1 MKHIPMRVAVAAWIG
16 ALASA
21 FALPALAEEK
31 GEKAASVIEEGKRL
45 AFDRKKG
52 NCLACHMIPGGEAPG
67 DIGPPL
73 VAIQARFP
81 DKQKL
86 RAQIWDATANNPHT
100 VMPPYGRHEILTEDE
115 IDKIV
120 EFLYTL

>member
-1 MKHIPMRVAVAAWIG
+1 MRHFSIQVAAALLG
-16 ALASA
+16 ALSSTI
-21 FALPALAEEK
+21 ALPALA
-31 GEKAASVIEEGKRL
+31 GEKAASAVEEGKRL

-73 VAIQARFP
+73 VAIKSRFP

-86 RAQIWDATANNPHT
+86 RAQIWDPTANNPHT